1 MHPGSTASEARRS
14 AEAWVDIPELLRQ
27 AREFELAGHIRAAEA
42 AYDAL
47 IVSATRQDDQASLAE
62 AFRRRAVMA
71 HQGGDSARA
80 RGGLRQSYA
89 VANML
94 ANRRLMAETLNALGG
109 LELET
114 RNLAAAETALT
125 EALALAADHPPV
137 LARVAQNL
145 GIVANIRG
153 DLTAAE
159 TYYRRAL
166 AAFEGMQDRRGS
178 AITLHNLGMLAA
190 DQGAHAE
197 ACVLYRECERLADA
211 SGDTHLAALCR
222 VNHAESLLALGEVA
236 AGRATVERAGRTLE
250 ALGSRFD
257 APDVERVL
265 ARCERAE
272 GHDAKAESRLGRAR
286 ELAQLTDARLTV
298 AEIARDLGRLYADT
312 GRPALARSAL
322 REALQA
328 FGDLG
333 ALSEAHA
340 TRQELELLGAG

>member
-1 MHPGSTASEARRS
+1 MHPGSATSDARRP

-27 AREFELAGHIRAAEA
+27 ARDLELAGHVRAAEA

-47 IVSATRQDDQASLAE
+47 IVSATRQDDRVALAE

-71 HQGGDSARA
+71 HQNGDTPLARS
-80 RGGLRQSYA
+80 GLRQSYA
-89 VANML
+89 VATML

-114 RNLAAAETALT
+114 RNLAAADAALS
-125 EALALAADHPPV
+125 EALDLAADHPPV

-153 DLTAAE
+153 DLAAAE
-159 TYYRRAL
+159 AHYRRSL
-166 AAFEGMQDRRGS
+166 AAFEALQDRRGS

-190 DQGAHAE
+190 DRGAHAE
-197 ACVLYRECERLADA
+197 ACELFAQCERLADA
-211 SGDTHLAALCR
+211 AGDAHLAALCR
-222 VNHAESLLALGEVA
+222 VNHAESLVAVGELA
-236 AGRATVERAGRTLE
+236 AGRATVERAGRALE

-272 GHDAKAESRLGRAR
+272 GQDAEAESRLGRAR
-286 ELAQLTDARLTV
+286 ELAHRTDARLTV
-298 AEIARDLGRLYADT
+298 AEIARDLGRLYAET
-312 GRPALARSAL
+312 GRPTLARHAL
-322 REALQA
+322 REAVQA

-333 ALSEAHA
+333 AVSEAQA
-340 TRQELELLGAG
+340 TRLELALLGVG